1 MRPLRAKGVVR
12 GPCALK
18 GQGALESVPFGVGA
32 PTGVRVWGT
41 RLGREYT
48 ARSGMHCRAIRPDG
62 VAESVGPPRRSMCG
76 WERSVVVALVALV
89 ALLAPAIAGAEARL
103 WGTVRA
109 VAGKNLVVV
118 SPDRGQIDVRLVGV
132 ELPEPPRIGSP
143 GDVIEGQPF
152 GPQAA
157 AYLRELLLERQVQ
170 LDTYG
175 KDRAGRLLSV
185 VWLGEINVNLTLVKE
200 GLAWLDPHFTVT
212 NVRVTL
218 EIAERQAQVG
228 KYGLWA
234 LPDPEPPW
242 EYRKRY
248 KLAPQ

>member
-1 MRPLRAKGVVR
+1 
-12 GPCALK
+12 LK
-18 GQGALESVPFGVGA
+18 GQGVSDNVPFGVRVS
-32 PTGVRVWGT
+32 TGVRVWRM
-41 RLGREYT
+41 RLGSERP
-48 ARSGMHCRAIRPDG
+48 ARSGMHRRVMRRDG
-62 VAESVGPPRRSMCG
+62 VSGSFGPPRRPLFG
-76 WERSVVVALVALV
+76 WDQTIVVLLVAFAV
-89 ALLAPAIAGAEARL
+89 LLAPVVAGAEARL

-118 SPDRGQIDVRLVGV
+118 SPDRGQLEVRLVGV
-132 ELPEPPRIGSP
+132 ELPEPPRVGATGI
-143 GDVIEGQPF
+143 VIEGQPF

-157 AYLRELLLERQVQ
+157 AYVRELLLERQVQ

-200 GLAWLDPHFTVT
+200 GLAWLDPNFTVT
-212 NVRVTL
+212 NVRVAL

-234 LPDPEPPW
+234 LPGPEPPW
-242 EYRKRY
+242 EYRKRH
-248 KLAPQ
+248 KLTPQ

>member
-1 MRPLRAKGVVR
+1 MPADGAFGPLAAPGRPLRRPGRIVFF
-12 GPCALK
+12 L
-18 GQGALESVPFGVGA
+18 LVGLA
-32 PTGVRVWGT
+32 T
-41 RLGREYT
+41 
-48 ARSGMHCRAIRPDG
+48 I
-62 VAESVGPPRRSMCG
+62 
-76 WERSVVVALVALV
+76 
-89 ALLAPAIAGAEARL
+89 LAPVAAGSEARL

-109 VAGKNLVVV
+109 VSGGTTLLVV
-118 SPDRGQIDVRLVGV
+118 SPDRGPIEVRLLGV
-132 ELPEPPRIGSP
+132 DLPEPPRVASSGV
-143 GDVIEGQPF
+143 VIEGQPF

-157 AYLRELLLERQVQ
+157 AYVRELLLERQVQ

-200 GLAWLDPHFTVT
+200 GLAWLEPSLTVS
-212 NVRVTL
+212 NVRIAL
-218 EIAERQAQVG
+218 EVAERQAQVG

-248 KLAPQ
+248 KLAAP

>member
-1 MRPLRAKGVVR
+1 M
-12 GPCALK
+12 
-18 GQGALESVPFGVGA
+18 
-32 PTGVRVWGT
+32 
-41 RLGREYT
+41 RLGRGHA
-48 ARSGMHCRAIRPDG
+48 ARSGIHRRVMRPGG
-62 VAESVGPPRRSMCG
+62 VSGSLRPPRRPLHG
-76 WERSVVVALVALV
+76 WELTVVAVLVAL
-89 ALLAPAIAGAEARL
+89 AAILAPVGAGAGTEARL

-109 VAGKNLVVV
+109 VAGKNLQVV
-118 SPDRGQIDVRLVGV
+118 SPDRGQVEVRLVGV
-132 ELPEPPRIGSP
+132 ELPEAPRIGSP

-157 AYLRELLLERQVQ
+157 AYLRELLLERQVV

-200 GLAWLDPHFTVT
+200 GLAWLDPSFTVT
-212 NVRVTL
+212 SVRVAI

-228 KYGLWA
+228 RYGLWA

-242 EYRKRY
+242 EYRKRH
-248 KLAPQ
+248 KLTPQ

>member
-1 MRPLRAKGVVR
+1 MHADGSSEVQTPLRRPLRRR
-12 GPCALK
+12 GRM
-18 GQGALESVPFGVGA
+18 V
-32 PTGVRVWGT
+32 
-41 RLGREYT
+41 
-48 ARSGMHCRAIRPDG
+48 
-62 VAESVGPPRRSMCG
+62 
-76 WERSVVVALVALV
+76 V
-89 ALLAPAIAGAEARL
+89 ALLAALTALLAPVVAGAEARL
-103 WGTVRA
+103 WGTVQA
-109 VAGKNLVVV
+109 VAGRTLLVV
-118 SPDRGQIDVRLVGV
+118 SPDRGQIEVRLVGV
-132 ELPEPPRIGSP
+132 ELPEPPRVGAA
-143 GDVIEGQPF
+143 GTVIEGQPF

-157 AYLRELLLERQVQ
+157 AYVRELLLDRQVQ

-200 GLAWLDPHFTVT
+200 GLAWLDPGLTVT
-212 NVRVTL
+212 NVRVAL
-218 EIAERQAQVG
+218 EVAERQARVG